1 MTVFG
6 GLVTFL
12 FVASGD
18 TPKVPY
24 QTRLDVFMLFS
35 FLNVAVMLI
44 IHGALYYWRECDIQ
58 DFLDEQQSGG
68 SSDDA
73 DKGSAGTK
81 RVAPG
86 ADVEMAEQP
95 AGGRQYVNDPANP
108 SSPSA
113 GSSAVSAAAAV
124 RKLDKWYLRKNQR
137 QEWSLKGW
145 WGGLHYTRKVD
156 AIAIP
161 LMAAVYTIGTAIIL
175 GRPLDD
181 PPNIHV
187 P

>member
-35 FLNVAVMLI
+35 FLNVAVMLV
-44 IHGALYYWRECDIQ
+44 IHGALYYWRECDIE
-58 DFLDEQQSGG
+58 DFLAEQQSGG
-68 SSDDA
+68 GDEQQ
-73 DKGSAGTK
+73 GSGGTK
-81 RVAPG
+81 SVAPG
-86 ADVEMAEQP
+86 ADVEMAEQRQQS
-95 AGGRQYVNDPANP
+95 GGSSRQYVNDPSGS

-113 GSSAVSAAAAV
+113 QGSSAVSAAAAV

-137 QEWSLKGW
+137 HTHPQLVC
-145 WGGLHYTRKVD
+145 LLPAVDNAATRFLPTQNGIRFVF
-156 AIAIP
+156 
-161 LMAAVYTIGTAIIL
+161 V
-175 GRPLDD
+175 
-181 PPNIHV
+181 
-187 P
+187 

>member
-35 FLNVAVMLI
+35 FLNVAVMLV
-44 IHGALYYWRECDIQ
+44 IHGALYYWRECDIE
-58 DFLDEQQSGG
+58 DFLAEQQSGG
-68 SSDDA
+68 GDEQQ
-73 DKGSAGTK
+73 GSAGTK
-81 RVAPG
+81 SVAPG
-86 ADVEMAEQP
+86 ADVEMAEQQG
-95 AGGRQYVNDPANP
+95 ASSRHYVNDPSNP
-108 SSPSA
+108 SSPSMH

-137 QEWSLKGW
+137 QEWSLRGW

-161 LMAAVYTIGTAIIL
+161 LMATIYTVGTAIIL
-175 GRPLDD
+175 GRPLDN
-181 PPNIHV
+181 PPDIRE